1 MRARTVLTI
10 LLVFGSVWFVVSTIR
25 LNEALV
31 TIRFAFFQPT
41 ELELWMVMLAAFG
54 IGAGLILFFD
64 LAGGVRRFTSDRRR
78 RRAGRAH
85 AEVEELYFAGL
96 DAMVNGHHQKALDR
110 FESVLAREPED
121 ENALLKKG
129 DSLRALGRYRE
140 AADTLERVSK
150 EAPENLLALYSLSDV
165 YLAAGADERAKLTL
179 ERIIGLDP
187 ETTVSA
193 HRKLRDL
200 LLQQAKWQEANALQR
215 RLVDMVTSKEER
227 ALEAATAN
235 GIVLGLGASK
245 AEAGNVQEAALLFR
259 SILENDEKFVPAYV
273 RLGEA
278 LAAADDTDE
287 AVRTWRRGYETTG
300 STEPLSALQNFYLL
314 AEQPEEAIAVW
325 KQALVLADN
334 EVPLRYCLGKLH
346 YRLFMLDEA
355 LREFQLIE
363 DRVSGLPALH
373 LYIARILES
382 KNDHSAALAKTK
394 MLIAEVE
401 GLMMDYA
408 CNTCEWRAPEWT
420 ERCARCG
427 RWASVELHLPPAT
440 TPEPTIQPS
449 PTWSTP

>member
-10 LLVFGSVWFVVSTIR
+10 LLVFASVWFVVSTIR

-31 TIRFAFFQPT
+31 TIQFAFFQPI

-54 IGAGLILFFD
+54 MGAGVILFFD
-64 LAGGVRRFTSDRRR
+64 LAGGARRFARVRRR
-78 RRAGRAH
+78 RRASRDH
-85 AEVEELYFAGL
+85 AAVEVLYLAGL
-96 DAMVNGHHQKALDR
+96 DAMVNGHHEKAINR
-110 FESVLAREPED
+110 FENVLEREPEN
-121 ENALLKKG
+121 ENALVKKG

-140 AADTLERVSK
+140 AADALERVSRA
-150 EAPENLLALYSLSDV
+150 APENLLALYSLSDV

-179 ERIIGLDP
+179 ERIIQLGP

-200 LLQQAKWQEANALQR
+200 LLQQAKWQEANALQS
-215 RLVDMVTSKEER
+215 RLVDMVTNKEER
-227 ALEAATAN
+227 ALEAAMAK
-235 GIVLGLGASK
+235 GILLGLGVSK
-245 AEAGNVQEAALLFR
+245 MEAGDVEEAALMFR
-259 SILENDEKFVPAYV
+259 SILENDEKFTPAYV

-278 LAAADDTDE
+278 FASEDDTE
-287 AVRTWRRGYETTG
+287 QAVRTWRRGYETTG
-300 STEPLSALQNFYLL
+300 AAEPLTALQNFYLR

-325 KQALVLADN
+325 KQALVLSDN

-355 LREFQLIE
+355 LREFRLIE

-394 MLIAEVE
+394 MLVAEVD
-401 GLMMDYA
+401 GLMMDYVCSA
-408 CNTCEWRAPEWT
+408 CEWRAAEWA
-420 ERCARCG
+420 ERCAQCG
-427 RWASVELHLPPAT
+427 RWDSVALHLPAAA